1 MKKLIL
7 IFILIVFLISSCEKK
22 EVGTKIVNPDNYLDC
37 SFCIKN
43 GFYWCDAL
51 ENSKCIDT
59 GRVITRYEC
68 EGDLKGAVVSDVSKC

>member
-1 MKKLIL
+1 M
-7 IFILIVFLISSCEKK
+7 
-22 EVGTKIVNPDNYLDC
+22 NPDNYLDC

-68 EGDLKGAVVSDVSKC
+68 EGDLKGEVVSDVSKC